1 MPLILHIETSSSN
14 CSVCL
19 SKGDKVLSAK
29 DDFTGFTHAENMA
42 VFTQEVM
49 NAAGVKLKD
58 IDAVSVSEGPGS
70 YTGLRI
76 GLSFAK
82 GLCYALNKPLIA
94 ISTLQQLAA
103 KAIDVVN
110 DNDAIYLPMIDA
122 RRMEVYSA
130 AYDFCMKELI
140 TPQAV
145 VLDENSFS
153 DLSGSNKIYCFGD
166 GAEKFVNGFRN
177 ESFKLI
183 ENILPSSLFMVQL
196 AIKKFEQKQFE
207 DVAYFEPF
215 YLKEANI
222 TQPKSTK

>member
-1 MPLILHIETSSSN
+1 MPLILHIETSSFN

-19 SKGDKVLSAK
+19 SKGDKILAAK
-29 DDFTGFTHAENMA
+29 EDFTGFTHAENIA
-42 VFTQEVM
+42 VFTQEVL
-49 NAAGVKLKD
+49 NLTGIKLAD

-94 ISTLQQLAA
+94 ISTLQQLAT
-103 KAIDVVN
+103 KAMDSVN
-110 DNDAIYLPMIDA
+110 DKDGIYLPMIDA

-130 AYDFCMKELI
+130 AYDFSMKEI
-140 TPQAV
+140 TPPQAV
-145 VLDENSFS
+145 VLNENSYS
-153 DLSGSNKIYCFGD
+153 ELSENKKTYCFGD
-166 GAEKFVNGFRN
+166 GAEKFVNGFPN
-177 ESFKLI
+177 LKLHLI
-183 ENILPSSLFMVQL
+183 DNILPSSLSMVKL
-196 AIKKFEQKQFE
+196 GVNKFQQKQFE